1 MSIPSLKR
9 LNQAFSKNGLRID
22 LANGIYRIYFDQTEH
37 SAFAEVLLPHGFPLE
52 RKAVEQLIMFAS
64 SRHPLGGEVKS
75 VFATP
80 DFHPGTVVPVGTV
93 LATTQDMII
102 PQAIGTDIHCGMRL
116 HVSDL
121 TYETFSQ
128 ERDTFVSKLKGDL
141 LLGTRDI
148 PMRIS
153 GFQALFQDG
162 LLGWIDDTALNP
174 LGQLKRSNFDQ
185 ILSEIEKVYCCGG
198 ESGSTRWAPEFLIKG
213 DREVIRDNTLAT
225 LGGGNHFL
233 EIQMVD
239 EIFDKKLAFQW
250 GIKEQQIAIMIHTGS
265 RSIGSYVG
273 NYWKD
278 KAKQL
283 WPKELKHPES
293 GIYPVRGEAAF
304 AYHCAMN
311 TASNYAN
318 LNRLILAELVRM
330 RMREVFNSD
339 LEMPLIYDAPH
350 NTITLEADQFVH
362 RKGATPAYSDQPVL
376 IPGSMGQASY
386 LMVGLGNK
394 HFHQSAS
401 HGAGRALSRGQMFK
415 RHKKGEDIGLSCV
428 NCITLKEERMIEE
441 APYAY
446 KDIDAVIKVQMDH
459 DIVRPVA
466 KFRPLL
472 TFKG

>member
-9 LNQAFSKNGLRID
+9 LNQAFSKNGLRIEQ
-22 LANGIYRIYFDQTEH
+22 ANGIYKIYFDPTDH
-37 SAFAEVLLPHGFPLE
+37 GAFAEVLLPIGFPLE
-52 RKAVEQLIMFAS
+52 RKAVEQLVSFAS

-80 DFHPGTVVPVGTV
+80 DFHPGTVVPVGAV
-93 LATTQDMII
+93 VSTTRDMII

-116 HVSDL
+116 HVCDL
-121 TYETFSQ
+121 PYETFSKG
-128 ERDTFVSKLKGDL
+128 RDTFVSKLKGDL
-141 LLGTRDI
+141 LMGTRDI

-153 GFQALFQDG
+153 GFRALFQDG
-162 LLGWIDDTALNP
+162 LLGWIDETALNP
-174 LGQLKRSNFDQ
+174 LGQLKRSHFDQ
-185 ILSEIEKVYCCGG
+185 ILDEIEKVYCFGG
-198 ESGSTRWAPEFLIKG
+198 ESGSTQWAPEFLIKG
-213 DREVIRDNTLAT
+213 DREIIRDSALAT

-233 EIQMVD
+233 EIQVVE

-250 GIKEQQIAIMIHTGS
+250 GIKVQQLAMMIHTGS
-265 RSIGSYVG
+265 RSVGNYVG
-273 NYWKD
+273 NLWKD
-278 KAKQL
+278 KAKQI
-283 WPKELKHPES
+283 WPKDMKHPES
-293 GIYPVRGEAAF
+293 GIYPVRGEAAH
-304 AYHCAMN
+304 AYYCAMN

-318 LNRLILAELVRM
+318 LNRLILAELVRL
-330 RMREVFNSD
+330 RMREVFSSD

-350 NTITLEADQFVH
+350 NTISVEADRFIH

-386 LMVGLGNK
+386 LMVGLGNQQ
-394 HFHQSAS
+394 FHQSAS

-415 RHKKGEDIGLSCV
+415 KHKKGEDLGLGCV
-428 NCITLKEERMIEE
+428 DCITLKEERMIEE

-459 DIVRPVA
+459 GIVKPVA
-466 KFRPLL
+466 KLRPLL